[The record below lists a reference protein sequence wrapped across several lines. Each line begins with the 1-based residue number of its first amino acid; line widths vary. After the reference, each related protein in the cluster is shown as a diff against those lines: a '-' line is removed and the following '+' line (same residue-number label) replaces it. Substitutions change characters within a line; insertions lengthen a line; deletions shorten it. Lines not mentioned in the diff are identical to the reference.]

1 MSDDIKTN
9 GEDIKPLTDN
19 EEIKEFNKEVLGK
32 LDSPLVVHIK
42 GDASYEE
49 DTSAFEMNETHTDE
63 ERPTLMRHRF
73 RKEKKSK
80 KGVFVFLFIVFA
92 LAGVLAGLYF
102 TGNITFNGREE
113 PTTEVVETTTE
124 TTTSI
129 EENYKGK
136 IVIKDIY
143 IFVDGEEVDGIQGL
157 QNALKYVDPSPTA
170 YEIIDEHA
178 NSDILNGEVLLILE
192 KMGFFDST
200 TQIKH
205 IEKTGLIA
213 EAETTTLPPETTT
226 KKKSK
231 SKKKSKK
238 KSKSKK
244 QG

>member
-1 MSDDIKTN
+1 MSDDNKTN

-102 TGNITFNGREE
+102 TGNITFNGKEE